1 MFVSLLLNILKALYV
16 KVSTLNVSS
25 IEGSCYGYYLALTS
39 IAIFFSQTYGFLGS
53 SSGMSDWTM
62 VSFNF
67 HQYAS
72 MGKWSGFIQC
82 LGSFIMICAITI
94 FLLVVHCCK
103 IG

>member
-1 MFVSLLLNILKALYV
+1 M
-16 KVSTLNVSS
+16 
-25 IEGSCYGYYLALTS
+25 G
-39 IAIFFSQTYGFLGS
+39 
-53 SSGMSDWTM
+53 DWTM

-82 LGSFIMICAITI
+82 LGSFIMICVITNI
-94 FLLVVHCCK
+94 LLIVNCCK